1 MLMALLKDELKSYIV
16 KAGFSM
22 RKLADQLT
30 QKTGKSVTVQNIS
43 NKFSKET
50 IRYKEVL
57 EIADV
62 LGYEII
68 WKEK

>member
-1 MLMALLKDELKSYIV
+1 
-16 KAGFSM
+16 M